1 MVSWSVDLHFCI
13 FLQDM
18 EEGLLTRSWVTGNSD
33 DLTHPTC
40 KYMFKDCAT
49 FVGKRKRGRYMA
61 RERGG
66 ESLFSGELRS
76 RRPLRRLSAAD
87 HSREVPTYCLCT
99 ITGLASVSSVKMAAR
114 KASKSQWNRC
124 RDIRGKCER
133 TVCRARWW
141 TSSLRAW
148 TKQPTWLS
156 VLSAIRYLVK
166 DLSHVYKLAKVHTYL
181 LTLRDIENL
190 FFAAYPKRA
199 GSLWRRLLLLLS
211 SLFQVRQKFFFS
223 NKKML
228 EKSLRSANC
237 NNHE

>member
-1 MVSWSVDLHFCI
+1 MVSWYVDLHFCI
-13 FLQDM
+13 FLQD
-18 EEGLLTRSWVTGNSD
+18 EEKGLLTILTRSWVTGNLD
-33 DLTHPTC
+33 DLTHPIC

-49 FVGKRKRGRYMA
+49 FVGNRVA
-61 RERGG
+61 AA
-66 ESLFSGELRS
+66 SLPPTIPEKS
-76 RRPLRRLSAAD
+76 RPI
-87 HSREVPTYCLCT
+87 VY
-99 ITGLASVSSVKMAAR
+99 ITGLAWVSFLNMASR

-133 TVCRARWW
+133 AVCRARWW

-223 NKKML
+223 NEKML